1 MRAAPDGVRP
11 AAAGSIY
18 SIAGGRI
25 ELSALAGSRTHRPH
39 GAFRNASRGRITLP
53 VSKPIRVRHFP
64 LVPVT
69 KSAPVPQSSN
79 AATWRRNDWKTIR
92 TLLPYLMEFKGR
104 VTLALL
110 CLTAAKIANVG
121 VPLVMKEIVDSLDA
135 KQAILVLP
143 FALLAIYGLLRL
155 STTLFAELRDIVFV
169 RVAKRAIRRVALQVF
184 RHLHSLSLRFH
195 LDRQTGGVSRDIER
209 GTRGISTLLSYMLFS
224 IIPVVIEFSL
234 VAFVLLAKFDWR
246 FMAITMGAVV
256 IYLGFTI
263 SVTEWRMD
271 IRRRANELDAKANTR
286 AIDSLLNYETVKYF
300 NNEEFEA
307 KRYDESLQKYESAD
321 VKNEVSLGALN
332 IGQSLVIA
340 VAVTALMI
348 LAAQGVVG
356 QKLTLG
362 DLVLVNGLL
371 IQLYIPLN
379 FLGMVYREIKQSLV
393 DMDKMFRLLSENRE
407 VQDSA
412 GAVELAAAL
421 PSVAFEKV
429 DFSYEP
435 RRTILHGVSFEIPAG
450 HTVAVVG
457 ASGSGKSTLA
467 RLLFRFYDVS
477 GGRIA
482 INGTDIR
489 NVTQRSLRAAIG
501 IVPQD
506 TVLFNDT
513 IYYNIAYG
521 DPMATRDQVID
532 AARSAHIHDLIVSL
546 PDGYESMVG
555 ERGLKLSGG
564 EKQRV
569 AIARALLKNPKIL
582 IFDEATSALDSKS
595 EKAIQ
600 AELKRLSASRTTL
613 TIAHRLSTVI
623 DADQILVMEAG
634 RIIERGSHRDLLGQ
648 AGTYAHMWTLQ
659 QEEERA
665 EEMAELTTG
674 AV

>member
-1 MRAAPDGVRP
+1 M
-11 AAAGSIY
+11 
-18 SIAGGRI
+18 
-25 ELSALAGSRTHRPH
+25 
-39 GAFRNASRGRITLP
+39 
-53 VSKPIRVRHFP
+53 
-64 LVPVT
+64 T

-256 IYLGFTI
+256 VYLGFTI

-307 KRYDESLQKYESAD
+307 NRYDESLQKYESAD